1 MVNHALAAIGQRHSI
16 HDWEVADAAALAA
29 LTPTADDIGKVAWQQ
44 DDDSLW
50 FLTDDS
56 GPTWEQMNGGG
67 GGAVSSVNGQTGV
80 VVLDPDDLDDTST
93 TNKFASA
100 AELTKLGGIETAADV
115 TDAANVAAAGAVME
129 SDTSIASMG
138 FVLDEDAMT
147 SDSATKLATQQSIKA
162 YVDGQ
167 IAGAGSG
174 DVTGPASSVDGEIAL
189 FDSTTGKILK
199 RASTTGILK
208 GTSGVIGAATAGSD
222 YYAPGGTDVPVADG
236 GTGASTAGAARTNLG
251 LVIGT
256 DVQAHDADLDV
267 IAGLVDPNADRIL
280 FWDDSAGSYAYLT
293 AGSGLTISGTT
304 LSAGGGGN
312 AAFQWTL
319 DEGGVPATNYK
330 GWIVVPFNCTIIENY
345 VLADQTGDIVID
357 VWKDSYANFPPT
369 VADSITASAK
379 PTLTSAVK
387 YHDTTLTGWTTSLTA
402 GDVLTIKVDSAATLT
417 LVTFVLI
424 VSR

>member
-1 MVNHALAAIGQRHSI
+1 MSCSENSRSARAIAARSARLLQQPVCGEGADRRLDAGLRVFARHVVQLRHLAPDVVNRCPVREPTPDQAGGLVQLEILLRIEI
-16 HDWEVADAAALAA
+16 HEDDEQ
-29 LTPTADDIGKVAWQQ
+29 LT
-44 DDDSLW
+44 
-50 FLTDDS
+50 
-56 GPTWEQMNGGG
+56 
-67 GGAVSSVNGQTGV
+67 
-80 VVLDPDDLDDTST
+80 
-93 TNKFASA
+93 
-100 AELTKLGGIETAADV
+100 
-115 TDAANVAAAGAVME
+115 
-129 SDTSIASMG
+129 
-138 FVLDEDAMT
+138 
-147 SDSATKLATQQSIKA
+147 ATL
-162 YVDGQ
+162 
-167 IAGAGSG
+167 
-174 DVTGPASSVDGEIAL
+174 TGPD
-189 FDSTTGKILK
+189 
-199 RASTTGILK
+199 
-208 GTSGVIGAATAGSD
+208 
-222 YYAPGGTDVPVADG
+222 
-236 GTGASTAGAARTNLG
+236 LG

-280 FWDDSAGSYAYLT
+280 FWDDSAGAYAYLT